1 MDVDDSKPG
10 LPNPSAISW
19 LFLKTIYFSNLV
31 HVTAWNAI
39 LTPQSIWWI
48 LAPLLAQTVKNLP
61 PMRETWVWSLGPE
74 DSLEKGMA
82 THSSIL
88 AWEIP
93 WTEEF
98 GGLQSMGLQR
108 VRHNWV
114 TNTHSLRLPLGKS
127 YCPWEFHLRLRFSQ
141 QTFLWVCFIV

>member
-1 MDVDDSKPG
+1 MDFDDSKPG

-19 LFLKTIYFSNLV
+19 LFLKSIYFSNLV

-48 LAPLLAQTVKNLP
+48 LASLLAQTVKNLP
-61 PMRETWVWSLGPE
+61 PMQETWVWSLGLE

-88 AWEIP
+88 TWEIP
-93 WTEEF
+93 WTEEL
-98 GGLQSMGLQR
+98 GGL
-108 VRHNWV
+108 
-114 TNTHSLRLPLGKS
+114 
-127 YCPWEFHLRLRFSQ
+127 
-141 QTFLWVCFIV
+141 

>member
-48 LAPLLAQTVKNLP
+48 LASLLAQTVKNLH

-98 GGLQSMGLQR
+98 GGLQSMGSQS
-108 VRHNWV
+108 W
-114 TNTHSLRLPLGKS
+114 TRLSNQHYTTLYYSTFSTKHQLFKDNS
-127 YCPWEFHLRLRFSQ
+127 YLSREWFSCLTQ
-141 QTFLWVCFIV
+141 IKQ